1 MTTQT
6 PLICDDETRRHDV
19 RAKGFNGLDY
29 LEVSDD
35 QRQLTVFLLGKAP
48 QGLQMANVSLSG
60 GRRVRDVQV
69 TGFEIVK
76 TDDPEQD
83 DQLIVKVN
91 KPGDYSTYTLC
102 LVELDENGHQTDQ
115 PFSGFD
121 PRYYCLDFSFKAGCA
136 SDLDCKTPEICPPEL
151 QPEPEINYLAKD
163 YASFRQ
169 LLLDRLALTMPE
181 WTERHVPDIGITL
194 VELLAYA
201 GDYLSYYQDAVA
213 SEAYLDTAR
222 QRISV
227 RRHARLVDYH
237 LHEGCNARAWLCLKT
252 DSDRQLDPGE
262 YYFIT
267 GGDLQLPG
275 NVLSVDDLKNISP
288 SQYEVFE
295 PLLEDPAATVQLY
308 LAHNRIS
315 FYTLGDGECCLLKGA
330 TSATLKDA
338 WKPLPTPDTGK
349 DETPPVEQQS
359 PPTPDSSERERLLHL
374 QAGDVLIFEEVL
386 GPRTGNSADADP
398 RHRQAVRLTSV
409 TQGVDPL
416 YDQPVLEIEW
426 DQADALTFPLCISTT
441 SDPPECKYL
450 EDVSV
455 ACGNVILVDHGRRI
469 PGEDLGCVPVD
480 HTEEYCPDPCR
491 PAEIRWIAGRY
502 RPVLKETALTFSQP
516 LPSAAPAATL
526 LQQDPHQALPWVQ
539 LTSLLD
545 PSCAPDGTLENVPAE
560 PVAWRPQYDLLSSGG
575 SDADF
580 VIEMDDQRRANL
592 RFGDGELG
600 KQPQAYARF
609 NATYRVGDGLSGNV
623 GAGTITHIVFQHLL
637 SGADIQPCNPL
648 PAQGGTAPEPVAQA
662 KLFAPQAFRHDL
674 ARAIIP
680 ADYAEIVMRD
690 FPVQV
695 QRCAAA
701 LRWNGSWYEVLVAVD
716 PLGSETADPALL
728 DQIRA
733 HLYPYRRIGHDLSV
747 QPARYVPLKI
757 ELIVCVLPDYLRG
770 HVKAALL
777 DAFSNRQ
784 LPDGSLGFFH
794 PDNLSFGEG
803 VFLSKLVAAA
813 AALPGVENVKV
824 KTLER
829 LFEGDNG
836 EIASGVLPFGPLE
849 VARLENDP
857 GFPEN
862 GVLNLELRGG
872 R

>member
-1 MTTQT
+1 MSTNV
-6 PLICDDETRRHDV
+6 PLICDDENRRHDV
-19 RAKGFNGLDY
+19 RTKGFNGLDY

-35 QRQLTVFLLGKAP
+35 QRQLTVYLLGKTP
-48 QGLQMANVSLSG
+48 EGLHMENVVLSG

-76 TDDPEQD
+76 ADDPEKD
-83 DQLIVKVN
+83 DILIVKVN

-102 LVELDENGHQTDQ
+102 LVDLDENGYPSDQ
-115 PFSGFD
+115 PFPGFD
-121 PRYYCLDFSFKAGCA
+121 RRYYCLDFSFKAGCA
-136 SDLDCKTPEICPPEL
+136 SDLDCKTPEVCPPEK
-151 QPEPEINYLAKD
+151 QDEPDINYLAKD

-201 GDYLSYYQDAVA
+201 GDQLSYYQDAVA
-213 SEAYLDTAR
+213 TEAYLDTAR

-227 RRHARLVDYH
+227 RRHARLVDYR
-237 LHEGCNARAWLCLKT
+237 LHEGCNARAWLCLRT
-252 DSDRQLDPGE
+252 DRDRDLDPGE

-275 NVLSVDDLKNISP
+275 NVLSNDDLKNIP
-288 SQYEVFE
+288 ANQYEVFD
-295 PLLEDPAATVQLY
+295 PLLENPQEKVQLY

-315 FYTLGDGECCLLKGA
+315 FYTWGDGECCLLKGA

-338 WKPLPTPDTGK
+338 WKPVPAPEG
-349 DETPPVEQQS
+349 DEDAVLAAQQKAPS
-359 PPTPDSSERERLLHL
+359 PPQDTEQERQLHL
-374 QAGDVLIFEEVL
+374 QVGDVLIFEEVL
-386 GPRTGNSADADP
+386 GPKTGNPADADP
-398 RHRQAVRLTSV
+398 RHRHAVRLTSV
-409 TQGVDPL
+409 TPDVDPL

-426 DQADALTFPLCISTT
+426 AEADALPFPLCISTT

-455 ACGNVILVDHGRRI
+455 ACGNVILVDYGRRI
-469 PGEDLGCVPVD
+469 PDEDLGCVPVD
-480 HTEEYCPDPCR
+480 RAEEYCPDPCR
-491 PAEIRWIAGRY
+491 PAEVRLIPGRY
-502 RPVLKETALTFSQP
+502 RPRLKEAGLTYTQP
-516 LPSAAPAATL
+516 LAANAPASTL
-526 LQQDPHQALPWVQ
+526 LRQDPRQALPWIR
-539 LTSLLD
+539 LTSALD
-545 PSCAPDGTLENVPAE
+545 PNCAPEGALENPSSE
-560 PVAWRPQYDLLSSGG
+560 QTNWLPQYDLLSSQG
-575 SDADF
+575 SDAHY
-580 VIEMDDQRRANL
+580 VVEMDDARRAHL

-600 KQPQAYARF
+600 RQPEGYARYT
-609 NATYRVGDGLSGNV
+609 ATYRVGQGPAGNV
-623 GAGTITHIVFQHLL
+623 GAETITHIVFEHPV

-690 FPVQV
+690 FPAQV
-695 QRCAAA
+695 QRAAAA

-716 PLGSETADPALL
+716 PRGNETAEPALL
-728 DQIRA
+728 EEIHG

-747 QPARYVPLKI
+747 QPARYVPLDI

-803 VFLSKLVAAA
+803 VFLSKLVAVA

-829 LFEGDNG
+829 LFEGENG
-836 EIASGVLPFGPLE
+836 EIANGVLPLGPLE
-849 VARLENDP
+849 VARLDNDP

-862 GVLNLELRGG
+862 GVLTRELRGG